1 MLLNISEIIMIK
13 KATMV
18 NEVKKMFILL
28 SKYNSL
34 DSTAIFPHSSPTM
47 ISAAN
52 INMYNFLRVNLQYFL
67 FDFYNFFLELVS
79 KLE

>member
-47 ISAAN
+47 ISADN
-52 INMYNFLRVNLQYFL
+52 INMYNYFESKFTVFLI
-67 FDFYNFFLELVS
+67 
-79 KLE
+79 